1 MLIKLFAVLSVLI
14 ETVLVY
20 CTDWVNGWKD
30 FWIPIVLFLGLFFGM
45 IIAYILMI
53 FIISLFLSVIKP
65 KENKPSRV
73 CKFFIDYTAQA
84 VLTFLRGSYVVT
96 GMEKIP
102 TNRRFLL
109 VCNHRSGL
117 DPFASVPAFRK
128 YNISYISKPEN
139 FKIPM
144 VDPFLSHTCYM
155 TIDREN
161 ARNAMKT
168 LHRATDLVKND
179 VVSIG
184 IYPEGTRSRTG
195 KLLEF
200 KDGVFYIAKKS
211 PCPIVVVTVQ
221 NAENVFKRFPFK
233 RTVVKLD
240 VLSCIEPESFEK
252 KSTHEISEE
261 VRNMML
267 EHLGE

>member
-1 MLIKLFAVLSVLI
+1 MLIKLFAVLSLLAETLLVL
-14 ETVLVY
+14 
-20 CTDWVNGWKD
+20 CTDLVNSWWD
-30 FWIPIVLFLGLFFGM
+30 FWIPIVLFLGFFFGM
-45 IIAYILMI
+45 IIAYIFML
-53 FIISLFLSVIKP
+53 FIISLFLTVKKP
-65 KENKPSRV
+65 NGKPSKV

-84 VLTFLRGSYVVT
+84 VLTFLRGRVKVT
-96 GMEKIP
+96 GIEKIP
-102 TNRRFLL
+102 TDRRFLL

-168 LHRATDLVKND
+168 LHKATDLVKND
-179 VVSIG
+179 IVSIG
-184 IYPEGTRSRTG
+184 IYPEGTRSRSG
-195 KLLEF
+195 ELLEF
-200 KDGVFYIAKKS
+200 KDGVFYVAKKS
-211 PCPIVVVTVQ
+211 PCPVVVVTVQ
-221 NAENVFKRFPFK
+221 NAENVFKRFPWK
-233 RTVVKLD
+233 STTVQLD
-240 VLSCIEPESFEK
+240 VLACIEPESFEK

-267 EHLGE
+267 EHLGK

>member
-1 MLIKLFAVLSVLI
+1 MFIKLFAVVAALTEVLL
-14 ETVLVY
+14 VLF
-20 CTDWVNGWKD
+20 TDWVNGWKD
-30 FWIPIVLFLGLFFGM
+30 AWIPIVLFLGLFFGM

-53 FIISLFLSVIKP
+53 FIISLFLAVKKP
-65 KENKPSRV
+65 KDKPSKV

-84 VLTFLRGSYVVT
+84 VLTFFRGSYKVT

-102 TNRRFLL
+102 TDRRFLF
-109 VCNHRSGL
+109 VCNHRSGF
-117 DPFASVPAFRK
+117 DPFASVPALRR

-155 TIDREN
+155 TIDRDN

-168 LHRATDLVKND
+168 LHKATEYVKND
-179 VVSIG
+179 IVSIG
-184 IYPEGTRSRTG
+184 IYPEGTRSRSG

-200 KDGVFYIAKKS
+200 KDGVFYVAKKAT
-211 PCPIVVVTVQ
+211 CPIVVATVQ
-221 NAENVFKRFPFK
+221 NAENVLKNFPWR

-240 VLSCIEPESFEK
+240 VLACIEPESFEK

-261 VRNMML
+261 VRGMML

>member
-53 FIISLFLSVIKP
+53 FIISLFLGVKKP
-65 KENKPSRV
+65 KENKPSKV

-240 VLSCIEPESFEK
+240 VLACIEPESFEK

>member
-1 MLIKLFAVLSVLI
+1 MLVKLFAVISLLAETALVL
-14 ETVLVY
+14 
-20 CTDWVNGWKD
+20 CTDILDSWWD
-30 FWIPIVLFLGLFFGM
+30 FWIPIALFFGFFFGL
-45 IIAYILMI
+45 IIVYIFTI
-53 FIISLFLSVIKP
+53 FVMSLFLAIMKP
-65 KENKPSRV
+65 KEMPSNV
-73 CKFFIDYTAQA
+73 CKFFIDFTAQG
-84 VLTFLRGSYVVT
+84 VLTFFRGRVKVT

-102 TNRRFLL
+102 TDRRFLL

-168 LHRATDLVKND
+168 LHKATELVKD
-179 VVSIG
+179 DIVSVG

-200 KDGVFYIAKKS
+200 KDGVFYIAKKA
-211 PCPIVVVTVQ
+211 PCPIVVLTVQ
-221 NAENVFKRFPFK
+221 NAENVMKNFPWK
-233 RTVVKLD
+233 STEVKLD
-240 VLSCIEPESFEK
+240 VLACIEPESFEK

-261 VRNMML
+261 VRAMML